1 LTLKKAVAVAP
12 KDEFAHTTLGI
23 VYYRQSKFDEAI
35 TELTTALGIN
45 PKSATAHNYLGITA
59 SQKGWQEAAEKEML
73 DAIAVNPD
81 YADAHFNLAVV
92 YATGQPPAKEQA
104 KLHYVKATSL
114 GAEPDPALEK
124 LLR

>member
-1 LTLKKAVAVAP
+1 MTKALA
-12 KDEFAHTTLGI
+12 
-23 VYYRQSKFDEAI
+23 
-35 TELTTALGIN
+35 IN

-73 DAIAVNPD
+73 DAIAANPD

-92 YATGQPPAKEQA
+92 YATNQPPSKEQA

-114 GAEPDPALEK
+114 GAEPDPSLEK